1 MLSFVFTLHFSPGSV
16 KRPAG
21 SSLSHCGWILV
32 TTLLFAQG
40 DCVLLA
46 GGAMIA
52 EESMCAGGVRLRI
65 NRWPI
70 DTSKYPPLC
79 KQGPRINR

>member
-1 MLSFVFTLHFSPGSV
+1 M
-16 KRPAG
+16 
-21 SSLSHCGWILV
+21 